1 MDLAQGR
8 KRAQVAYIVHEISDY
23 VGTLNVGEDHA
34 GEFVLTI
41 DGVLEEAGLNSY
53 QQEGPSHRF
62 ATD

>member
-1 MDLAQGR
+1 MDLAQGG

-41 DGVLEEAGLNSY
+41 DGVLEEAGLK
-53 QQEGPSHRF
+53 
-62 ATD
+62 